1 MSLSGIK
8 RRIKVME
15 AATGIGNEQ
24 LLIFIDAL
32 ADTPG
37 NEVDRIVEASLNE
50 RERQIDIN
58 KRTIVR
64 FNFGTKEAAVVTG
77 KYISSG
83 K

>member
-8 RRIKVME
+8 RRVKLME
-15 AATGIGNEQ
+15 AGTGIDNEQ
-24 LLIFIDAL
+24 ILIFIDAL
-32 ADTPG
+32 VDTPG
-37 NEVDRIVEASLNE
+37 DEVDRIVEASLDE

-64 FNFGTKEAAVVTG
+64 FNFETKEAAVVTG

-83 K
+83 G

>member
-8 RRIKVME
+8 RRIKVIE
-15 AATGIGNEQ
+15 AASGIGNEQ
-24 LLIFIDAL
+24 LLIFIDAMP
-32 ADTPG
+32 DTPG

-50 RERQIDIN
+50 CERQIDIN

-83 K
+83 N

>member
-8 RRIKVME
+8 RRIKMME
-15 AATGIGNEQ
+15 TASSIGNEQ
-24 LLIFIDAL
+24 LLIFIDAQ
-32 ADTPG
+32 ADTSSDA
-37 NEVDRIVEASLNE
+37 VDQIVEASLNE
-50 RERQIDIN
+50 RERQIGIN

-83 K
+83 N

>member
-8 RRIKVME
+8 RRVKVME
-15 AATGIGNEQ
+15 TATGIGNEQ

-32 ADTPG
+32 ADTSSD
-37 NEVDRIVEASLNE
+37 EVDQIVEASLNE

-58 KRTIVR
+58 KRTVVR

-83 K
+83 I